1 MMFKGWTG
9 AGVVLLG
16 VLAAACTKANPAAQC
31 TDGVC
36 TDPSVPYCDVDGS
49 VTGEPNTCVA
59 ISCTAGEFKACSG
72 SNASTV
78 CNATGNGYDTQPCVD
93 GCDPGSGC
101 VSVTC
106 TGGEALRCDG
116 DQLVTCNTEGTG
128 AVAETCALG
137 CNADMLRCNN
147 VDPSNGLA
155 TYLDQA
161 AQQGDVTLP
170 DGTTISTDNGTVTGP
185 DGAIA
190 VANTIIAQPGG
201 PMLRVLMAKSFSV
214 GDVRVTGT
222 AALAIVAT
230 SDITI
235 NGVLDMSADGAAGG
249 PGASTCSGGGA
260 GGYFTSGAFVRAPAG
275 HSAGYPTFLWTIGGG
290 GGGGFGSIGGTGG
303 TAGGALP
310 GGGAGVINGVATLM
324 PLRGGCP
331 GGDSQAGPY
340 GGAGGGAVQLVANG
354 TVHLVGSGATKG
366 QIHVGGGGGGAG
378 AALGRDNTSDNTIA
392 VYGSGGGGAGGAIL
406 IEASS
411 VVLDADT
418 GLWAAGGG
426 GGGWGACTPAPH
438 GTDGPPNAST
448 PTGGTCP
455 TGTTP
460 ATAGGDGATT
470 AGGGNGQMTM
480 YGSGGGGGGGLGRIR
495 INTADA
501 QYSSQTSST
510 VRGVVTTGIVQTR

>member
-1 MMFKGWTG
+1 MMFKGWSG

-49 VTGEPNTCVA
+49 VSGEPNTCVA

-72 SNASTV
+72 SNAATV

-106 TGGEALRCDG
+106 TAGDALRCDG
-116 DQLVTCNTEGTG
+116 DQLVTCNAAGTG

-214 GDVRVTGT
+214 GNVRVTGT
-222 AALAIVAT
+222 AALAIVAAD
-230 SDITI
+230 SITI
-235 NGVLDMSADGAAGG
+235 NGVLDLSADGVTGG
-249 PGASTCSGGGA
+249 PGASTCSVIGA
-260 GGYFTSGAFVRAPAG
+260 GGRPNPGGFVRVPADNSG
-275 HSAGYPTFLWTIGGG
+275 GYPTFLWSVGGG
-290 GGGGFGSIGGTGG
+290 GGGGFGSSGGTGG
-303 TAGGALP
+303 DAGSFTGGGPGTTNGGA
-310 GGGAGVINGVATLM
+310 TLV

-331 GGDSQAGPY
+331 GADDRGGPN

-354 TVHLVGSGATKG
+354 SVHLVDVGATKG
-366 QIHVGGGGGGAG
+366 GIHVGGGGGRAG
-378 AALGRDNTSDNTIA
+378 DLGRADASDTN
-392 VYGSGGGGAGGAIL
+392 VVWGSGGGGAGGGIL
-406 IEASS
+406 IEASAL
-411 VVLDADT
+411 VLDAGT
-418 GLWAAGGG
+418 GLLAAGGAG
-426 GGGWGACTPAPH
+426 AGWGACAPAAH
-438 GTDGPPNAST
+438 GTDAPANAST
-448 PTGGTCP
+448 PSGGSCSS
-455 TGTTP
+455 GTTP
-460 ATAGGDGATT
+460 ATTGGDGATT
-470 AGGGNGQMTM
+470 GDGGGGQSMTHTG
-480 YGSGGGGGGGLGRIR
+480 GSAGGGGGGLGRIR

-510 VRGVVTTGIVQTR
+510 LRGVVTTGIVQTR

>member
-1 MMFKGWTG
+1 MFMGWSG
-9 AGVVLLG
+9 AAGVVLLG

-49 VTGEPNTCVA
+49 VSGEPNTCVA

-72 SNASTV
+72 SNAATV
-78 CNATGNGYDTQPCVD
+78 CNAIGNGYDTQPCID

-106 TGGEALRCDG
+106 TAGDALRCDG
-116 DQLVTCNTEGTG
+116 DQLVTCNAAGTG

-214 GDVRVTGT
+214 GNVRVTGT
-222 AALAIVAT
+222 AALSIVAAN
-230 SDITI
+230 DVII
-235 NGVLDMSADGAAGG
+235 NGVLDLSADGVTGG
-249 PGASTCSGGGA
+249 PGASSCSMTGA
-260 GGYFTSGAFVRAPAG
+260 GGRPASGLYARVPASNSG
-275 HSAGYPTFLWTIGGG
+275 GYPAFLWSVGGG
-290 GGGGFGSIGGTGG
+290 GGGGFGSPGG
-303 TAGGALP
+303 AGGNYSTRT
-310 GGGAGVINGVATLM
+310 GGGAGAVNGLATLV

-331 GGDSQAGPY
+331 AGDDQNGPHS
-340 GGAGGGAVQLVANG
+340 GAGGGAVQIVANKS
-354 TVHLVGSGATKG
+354 VHLVDAGAAKG
-366 QIHVGGGGGGAG
+366 QIHVGGGGGHVGD
-378 AALGRDNTSDNTIA
+378 LGNATGSGTS
-392 VYGSGGGGAGGAIL
+392 YGPGGGGAGGGIL
-406 IEASS
+406 IEASA
-411 VVLDADT
+411 VVLDSGS
-418 GLWAAGGG
+418 GLLAAGGAG
-426 GGGWGACTPAPH
+426 AGWGACAP
-438 GTDGPPNAST
+438 GANGSDAPPNAST
-448 PTGGTCP
+448 PIGGACP
-455 TGTTP
+455 SGTTP
-460 ATAGGDGATT
+460 ASSGGDGATSAEGGTGQT
-470 AGGGNGQMTM
+470 AAE
-480 YGSGGGGGGGLGRIR
+480 YGSGGGGGGGLGRVR